1 MSSQNQ
7 RDLYKGLD
15 DGWAR
20 AIELVVTPGVAAGI
34 GWLIDRWLGTF
45 PAFTIVFLVL
55 AVVATF
61 IKLWYTYD
69 AKMRALDAASPWG
82 RKAEAAQPKSE
93 PS

>member
-1 MSSQNQ
+1 MSSEDQ

-34 GWLIDRWLGTF
+34 GYLIDRWLGTF
-45 PAFTIVFLVL
+45 PAFTIAFLVL

-61 IKLWYTYD
+61 IKLWYGYE
-69 AKMRALDAASPWG
+69 AKMRAIDAAAPWG
-82 RKAEAAQPKSE
+82 PRAEPVEPKAERS
-93 PS
+93 

>member
-1 MSSQNQ
+1 MSSEDQ

-34 GWLIDRWLGTF
+34 GYLIDRWLGTF

-61 IKLWYTYD
+61 IKLWYAYD
-69 AKMRALDAASPWG
+69 AKMRAIDAASPWG
-82 RKAEAAQPKSE
+82 RKAEPAASKPES
-93 PS
+93 S